1 MKAIIVKNLKVQLT
15 CGAAALALLSAHATA
30 QEAPADPASDAD
42 PSLTEAVEDAPQKV
56 EDKIV
61 VTASRVERLGYTA
74 PTPMTTLSRDDFD
87 AEAADVISDVLYKIP
102 SVRPSPNNT
111 ATSQASGN
119 YVNLRGL
126 GATRT
131 LTLVDGRRFV
141 PSNGAENTGGS
152 SVDVNLIPEALVE
165 RIEIVTGG
173 ASAAWGSDAVG
184 GVVNLILKD
193 SFEGIE
199 GKIQY
204 GASGEGDAETFSA
217 SLATGTSFDNERGQL
232 MVAAEFNRSY
242 NMPRTSDR
250 DWGQEQCG
258 FFPRSVDGTF
268 YLGVKTCGLTHNGY
282 TDGGVIVSSSGN
294 PLAASDPLRGLQ
306 FLSSTGASPFNYGQI
321 NGINRGVSIGGDGTW
336 KGGDGL
342 LAPPLTRK
350 IILGRMVYDFSS
362 DLSGFVE
369 GSFGESGTKT
379 DLFQN
384 SIPSST
390 DYPIQI
396 FSGNPYIPADVQ
408 ATMTTNGINSFY
420 LSRMTPELG
429 WAKTNS
435 VNRVGRLAAGLEG
448 NLNDTWS
455 WDAYVTWGKDNYK
468 TTYGN
473 NIIVSNV
480 AAATDV
486 VINPLTGRP
495 DCRVNVEGPAQ
506 PGELAYGAMAFC
518 VPANPFGPGSL
529 ASAAG
534 YLAGDLNQNSNY
546 SQLATGATVRGDAF
560 NNWAGPVSVAGGV
573 DFRREEVAQ
582 EVSAYSEFLNPPLF
596 ASGGY
601 QQSNPKGFE
610 GEYDITEAFG
620 EVVVP
625 ILADVAYAEALD
637 FNGALRVTNYSTS
650 GTVTTWKYGAT
661 YEPFSGLLFRA
672 ARSKDIR
679 AASLFEN
686 FGANTTYGNVVTRGP
701 GGVQTGNANVVSPG
715 QNNPDLDPESATTTT
730 FGVTMQDWI
739 VPRLSVSVD
748 AYQIEL
754 EDVIGKLG
762 PQGIIDSCFG
772 GGTAAGNPPNLAL
785 CSLIS
790 ANQTVVID
798 PFLNLG
804 TIETEGVEIDIGY
817 SLPADTLLAS
827 LNGDFSLRVLANY
840 VSTLENNSSGLNA
853 VETAGDQAG
862 VPNWRWNATLAYN
875 TDRLGAGFQGQY
887 VGELERFKTASA
899 TTFYDPDIPAI
910 FYLDAFLRYELV
922 SEDDRNIELF
932 ASVDNLLDQKPPF
945 VQLSGATG
953 WFGLPPRVAQF
964 SSYSFGPWY
973 DRIGRA
979 YTVGARFSF

>member
-1 MKAIIVKNLKVQLT
+1 MGKIHVNGFRAQLS
-15 CGAAALALLSAHATA
+15 CGVAALTLLGSHAYA
-30 QEAPADPASDAD
+30 QDAT
-42 PSLTEAVEDAPQKV
+42 PEAVPQEEAEEARIEQKV
-56 EDKIV
+56 V
-61 VTASRVERLGYTA
+61 VTASRVAREGYTA
-74 PTPMTTLSRDDFD
+74 PTPLTTISRETLD
-87 AEAADVISDVLYKIP
+87 AQAADVISDILYEIP

-111 ATSQASGN
+111 STSQASGN

-152 SVDVNLIPEALVE
+152 SVDVNLIPEALVD

-199 GKIQY
+199 GKVQY
-204 GASGEGDAETFSA
+204 GVSEEGDAETYTL
-217 SLATGTSFDNERGQL
+217 SLATGTSFDNDRGQL
-232 MVAAEFNRSY
+232 MIAAEYNRSY
-242 NMPRTSDR
+242 NMPRTEDR
-250 DWGQEQCG
+250 EWGQQQCG
-258 FFPRSVDGTF
+258 FFPRVVDGTF
-268 YLGVKTCGLTHNGY
+268 FLGVQTCGLTHNGY

-294 PLAASDPLRGLQ
+294 PLASSDPLYGLQ
-306 FLSSTGASPFNYGQI
+306 FLSSTSASPFDYGQI
-321 NGINRGVSIGGDGTW
+321 NPINRGVSIGGDGTW

-342 LAPPLTRK
+342 LAAPLTRK
-350 IILGRMVYDFSS
+350 TVFGRMVYDFSA
-362 DLSGFVE
+362 DLTGFVE
-369 GSFGESGTKT
+369 ASYGESGTKT
-379 DLFQN
+379 DLFKN

-390 DYPIQI
+390 DYPIEI

-408 ATMTTNGINSFY
+408 AIMTANSIDSFF

-435 VNRVGRLAAGLEG
+435 VNRVGRFAAGLDG
-448 NLNDTWS
+448 NIDDNWS
-455 WDAYVTWGKDNYK
+455 WDAYVTWGKDRYE

-486 VINPLTGRP
+486 VINPLTGQP
-495 DCRVNVEGPAQ
+495 DCRINVEGPAQ

-518 VPANPFGPGSL
+518 MPANPFGPGSL

-534 YLAGDLNQNSNY
+534 YLAGNLEQNSNY
-546 SQLATGATVRGDAF
+546 TQLAGGASIKGDAF
-560 NNWAGPVSVAGGV
+560 TNWAGPVSVVAGV
-573 DFRREEVAQ
+573 DYREEEVRQ
-582 EVSAYSEFLNPPLF
+582 EVSQYAEFLNPPRF

-610 GEYDITEAFG
+610 GSYEVSEAFG
-620 EVVVP
+620 EIVFP
-625 ILADVAYAEALD
+625 LLTDVEFAKNLD
-637 FNGALRVTNYSTS
+637 LNGAVRATHYSTS
-650 GTVTTWKYGAT
+650 GSVTTWKYGAT
-661 YEPFSGLLFRA
+661 YVPFDGLLFRA

-686 FGANTTYGNVVTRGP
+686 FGANTTYGNVTTRGP
-701 GGVQTGNANVVSPG
+701 GGVATGNADVVSPG

-730 FGVTMQDWI
+730 FGVTVQDLLI
-739 VPRLSVSVD
+739 PRLSFSID

-772 GGTAAGNPPNLAL
+772 GGTAAGQPPNTAL
-785 CSLIS
+785 CALINAS
-790 ANQTVVID
+790 QTVVVD

-804 TIETEGVEIDIGY
+804 SIKTEGVEFDLSY
-817 SLPADTLLAS
+817 TLPAETLLGS
-827 LNGDFSLRVLANY
+827 LNGDFNVRLLANY
-840 VSTLENNSSGLNA
+840 VSSLENNSSGLNPR
-853 VETAGDQAG
+853 ETAGDQGG
-862 VPNWRWNATLAYN
+862 VPYWRWNGTLSYN
-875 TDRLGAGFQGQY
+875 TDRLGVGLQGEY
-887 VGELERFKTASA
+887 IGELDRYRYASA
-899 TTFYDPDIPAI
+899 TTFADPVIPEI
-910 FYLDAFLRYELV
+910 FYLDAYLKYDLV
-922 SEDDRNIELF
+922 STEDRTVQLF
-932 ASVDNLLDQKPPF
+932 ANVDNLLNEDPPF

-964 SSYSFGPWY
+964 SSYNFAPWY
-973 DRIGRA
+973 DKIGRS